1 MSTPLV
7 AALTAPVSR
16 PGCVDALA
24 LSHPDLYA
32 SIYGA
37 GAAGNPLAPGLRAA
51 LGGLGTGAD
60 CDQVLA
66 ALTARKNLI
75 VQGAA
80 GIAGSGMGSLVR
92 QQQRQ
97 EALLA
102 SDIAAAT
109 SGAAPLGVSAATRAI
124 DAADELARQACA
136 SGWANATRE
145 QVNLIYE
152 RAEARGIPGARFM
165 TLADVCAAVLEDV
178 ARDVAVETAA
188 AVAAQTIAPPLPPL
202 APSSLYGTPA
212 VPYDGPSFRPQQQPQ
227 PLYRVGSAY
236 GAPGA
241 PLPVAADAALS
252 AIGAQAQA
260 YDDVSQ
266 QLLLQSQVA
275 ATRAAEE
282 RARLQQAQRTIAS
295 AGDAAGWYG
304 GAPGAW

>member
-1 MSTPLV
+1 MATPFAAALSTP
-7 AALTAPVSR
+7 ASR

-37 GAAGNPLAPGLRAA
+37 GAAANPLAPGLRAA
-51 LGGLGTGAD
+51 LGNLGTGAD

-102 SDIAAAT
+102 SEIAAAT
-109 SGAAPLGVSAATRAI
+109 AGLPLGAAAGARAI

-178 ARDVAVETAA
+178 ARDVAVETATEA
-188 AVAAQTIAPPLPPL
+188 AAQALAPPLG
-202 APSSLYGTPA
+202 SLYGAPA
-212 VPYDGPSFRPQQQPQ
+212 VPYDGPSYRPQP
-227 PLYRVGSAY
+227 PPPPYGTRPAY
-236 GAPGA
+236 GALNA
-241 PLPVAADAALS
+241 ALPVVADATLS
-252 AIGAQAQA
+252 AIDAQAQA

-282 RARLQQAQRTIAS
+282 RARLQQVQRAVAS
-295 AGDAAGWYG
+295 AGASGAGQYRG
-304 GAPGAW
+304 TLGAW

>member
-1 MSTPLV
+1 MSTPFV
-7 AALTAPVSR
+7 AALTAPASR

-37 GAAGNPLAPGLRAA
+37 GAVGNPLAPGLRAA
-51 LGGLGTGAD
+51 LGNLGTGAD

-109 SGAAPLGVSAATRAI
+109 AGLPLGASVSARAI

-145 QVNLIYE
+145 QVNLIYD

-178 ARDVAVETAA
+178 ARDVAIETA
-188 AVAAQTIAPPLPPL
+188 AAQTIAPSPLG
-202 APSSLYGTPA
+202 SLYGVPA
-212 VPYDGPSFRPQQQPQ
+212 VPYDGPSYRPQP
-227 PLYRVGSAY
+227 PY
-236 GAPGA
+236 GGNVYGPPNAA
-241 PLPVAADAALS
+241 LPVAADAALS
-252 AIGAQAQA
+252 AIDAQAQA

-282 RARLQQAQRTIAS
+282 RARLQQAQRAVAS
-295 AGDAAGWYG
+295 ASATGAGWYR
-304 GAPGAW
+304 GASRAW

>member
-1 MSTPLV
+1 MSTPFA
-7 AALTAPVSR
+7 AALSATPASR

-37 GAAGNPLAPGLRAA
+37 GAVGNPLAPGLRAA
-51 LGGLGTGAD
+51 LGNLGTGAD

-109 SGAAPLGVSAATRAI
+109 AGLPMGASVSARAI

-145 QVNLIYE
+145 QVNLIYD

-188 AVAAQTIAPPLPPL
+188 AVAAQNIAPPPPL
-202 APSSLYGTPA
+202 GSLYGAPA
-212 VPYDGPSFRPQQQPQ
+212 VPYDGPSYRPQP
-227 PLYRVGSAY
+227 PYGGGNAY
-236 GAPGA
+236 GPPNVA
-241 PLPVAADAALS
+241 LPAAADAALS
-252 AIGAQAQA
+252 AIDAQAQA
-260 YDDVSQ
+260 YDDVSH

-282 RARLQQAQRTIAS
+282 RARLQQAQRSVATAS
-295 AGDAAGWYG
+295 ATGAGWYRG
-304 GAPGAW
+304 GSGAW